1 MKKYYMCYLA
11 CQKVTKNNL
20 EKDMLKLLED
30 KDRKLIEHDEV
41 TKFEHQLKVEVEQ
54 INRKNSRSRPIEI
67 SLWKPREDYYLQGL
81 DCAIFMLLEC
91 EA

>member
-54 INRKNSRSRPIEI
+54 INRKNSRSRPVDI
-67 SLWKPREDYYLQGL
+67 SFWKPREDYYLQGL